1 MKKKATI
8 RDIANQ
14 SGVST
19 ATVSRFINKTTFVD
33 PETAEKIQSVITRL
47 DYKPNMAAQ
56 SLKTKK
62 SRSILLIVPD
72 ISNPFYSSMA
82 KVVQGRA
89 KKENFNI
96 TLFNTN
102 EDESFELGEEIKA
115 IRLAVQMNACG
126 IIMASIDVK
135 EKVVEALQKAD
146 IPTVV
151 VNSYDAC
158 AYDSVHGKRNQSTY
172 LATKHLIDYGHKRVA
187 YTGGSKKSVIGRSR
201 QNGYLRAMK
210 EANYK
215 VEENLI
221 FETGF
226 SVNAGYE
233 AGRYFGGISPLP
245 TAICCANDLVAMGVM
260 ASLRDAGIQIPD
272 QISITGMDNIP
283 YAVLSVPRLTTV
295 TNDSQKFANAAID
308 MLFERI
314 RDEYKGA
321 PREIEVERELVV
333 RESTRK
339 I

>member
-8 RDIANQ
+8 RDIAAQ
-14 SGVST
+14 SGFST
-19 ATVSRFINKTTFVD
+19 ATVSRYINNSSYVD
-33 PETAEKIQSVITRL
+33 PDTASKIESVISLL
-47 DYKPNMAAQ
+47 DYKPNMVAQ

-72 ISNPFYSSMA
+72 VSNPFYSSMA
-82 KVVQGRA
+82 KTVQGRA

-102 EDESFELGEEIKA
+102 EEEIFELSEEIKA

-135 EKVVEALQKAD
+135 ETVVEELQKAD

-172 LATKHLIDYGHKRVA
+172 LATKHLIDYGHKRIA

-201 QNGYLRAMK
+201 QNGYLAAMK
-210 EANYK
+210 EADFK
-215 VEENLI
+215 IEENLI

-226 SVNAGYE
+226 SVNSGYE
-233 AGRYFGGISPLP
+233 AGRYFSSISPLP

-260 ASLRDAGIQIPD
+260 ASLRDLNISIPE
-272 QISITGMDNIP
+272 QISITGMDDIP
-283 YAVLSVPRLTTV
+283 FAVLCAPRLTTV

-308 MLFERI
+308 MLFDRI
-314 RDEYKGA
+314 QGEYQGV
-321 PREIEVERELVV
+321 PREVEVDRALIV
-333 RESTRK
+333 RESTRR